1 MENTH
6 HGSSLL
12 IKTEWVKYEHPACIC
27 AGSVSLLLC
36 LNDRMENIYINFDVP
51 CFHVQY
57 HVVCVHVQYHVCVTV
72 NCHVACVTV
81 NCHVMS
87 VLSTCCLAFIC

>member
-1 MENTH
+1 MNIQYVYVQE
-6 HGSSLL
+6 G
-12 IKTEWVKYEHPACIC
+12 P
-27 AGSVSLLLC
+27 LLLC

-72 NCHVACVTV
+72 SCLCHC
-81 NCHVMS
+81 
-87 VLSTCCLAFIC
+87 